1 MVKKSSPVDKAARML
16 DLVPFITAH
25 QGISTADL
33 ASQFGVSEEELLSDL
48 NSLWMC
54 GDNRF
59 DLIDLQ
65 FDSGYVTIRNAQTLN
80 LIRSLSQQETISIL
94 IGLDLIE
101 KSLPTNRTDIAAE
114 ITSLRTKLGDSIS
127 RILDATPSHDGQI
140 IATIKRALHEQ
151 KKIHISYFSPTED
164 KISERDITPL
174 NLVVV
179 DGRDF
184 LRAFC
189 DSAQGERTFRVD
201 RIQEALILDTRAD
214 LVEPSSDEADFITTT
229 VKISRNLR
237 RSREAL
243 GKFLVGEGSEVSV
256 SSYNAEWL
264 SRTVIS
270 AAGAVEVVSSPSIR
284 GRISHLAAK
293 ALNEYR

>member
-25 QGISTADL
+25 QGISTSDL
-33 ASQFGVSEEELLSDL
+33 ASQFGVSEDELLSDL

-101 KSLPTNRTDIAAE
+101 KSLPTDRTDIAAE
-114 ITSLRTKLGDSIS
+114 ISSLRTKLGESIS

-140 IATIKRALHEQ
+140 IATIKRALLEQ
-151 KKIHISYFSPTED
+151 KKIHISYFSPTDD

-174 NLVVV
+174 HLVVV

-201 RIQEALILDTRAD
+201 RIQEALVLDTRAD
-214 LVEPSSDEADFITTT
+214 QVEPSSAEADLITTT

-243 GKFLVGEGSEVSV
+243 GKFLVGEGPEISV

-284 GRISHLAAK
+284 GRISDLAAK
-293 ALNEYR
+293 ALNQYR